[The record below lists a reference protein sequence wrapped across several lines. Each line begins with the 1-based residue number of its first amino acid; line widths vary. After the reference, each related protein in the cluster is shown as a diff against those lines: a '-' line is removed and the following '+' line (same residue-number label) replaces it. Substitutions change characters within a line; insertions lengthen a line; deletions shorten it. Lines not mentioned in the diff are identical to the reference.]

1 MPIVRLH
8 CSTSS
13 RERRVP
19 LTPSTP
25 PGSPALDRPTN
36 RLPGSQLGFSGLLH
50 EVRQAYLETQD
61 RPGTATLVASVAAAC
76 SAGLALAISLN
87 PQSFLGL
94 IRSGFLWYFGK
105 VSNWLWAFPIV
116 FGFASERR
124 MPRWLAWFN
133 VGVALVFYGW
143 DWLPIP
149 RDLPPMFQ
157 SGNLLVKVAYIATV
171 AVTAV
176 PILWRRVVQWGN
188 AA

>member
-1 MPIVRLH
+1 V
-8 CSTSS
+8 T
-13 RERRVP
+13 

-25 PGSPALDRPTN
+25 PGSPALARPTQQLPVS
-36 RLPGSQLGFSGLLH
+36 RLGLAGVFR

-61 RPGTATLVASVAAAC
+61 RPGTATLIASIAAAC
-76 SAGLALAISLN
+76 SAGLALAISLD
-87 PQSFLGL
+87 PQTFLGL
-94 IRSGFLWYFGK
+94 IRSGFLWYFAQ
-105 VSNWLWAFPIV
+105 VSNWLWALPIV

-133 VGVALVFYGW
+133 VGAALVFYGW

-149 RDLPPMFQ
+149 RDLAPMFQ
-157 SGNLLVKVAYIATV
+157 SGNLLVKVAYIVTV

-176 PILWRRVVQWGN
+176 PILWRMVVRRGN